1 MKLMTKEIQR
11 KAEKQYEQG
20 SDMEQKVVAK
30 YFNPAGR
37 GTWYLMNTEPGS
49 DYAWGI
55 VDLFEVEMGSFSIRE
70 LESIKLPFGLTVE
83 RDRYFEPMKAK
94 DVWDKLNRGEHV

>member
-1 MKLMTKEIQR
+1 MTKEIKKQ
-11 KAEKQYEQG
+11 AEKQYPLG

-55 VDLFEVEMGSFSIRE
+55 VNLFEVEMGSFTISE
-70 LESIKLPFGLTVE
+70 LERIRLPFGLGIE
-83 RDRYFEPMKAK
+83 RDILFEPMKAK

>member
-1 MKLMTKEIQR
+1 MTKEIQ
-11 KAEKQYEQG
+11 KQAEKQYPLG

-55 VDLFEVEMGSFSIRE
+55 VNLFEVEMGSFSINE
-70 LESIKLPFGLTVE
+70 LESIKLPFGLGIE
-83 RDRYFEPMKAK
+83 RDILFEPMKSN
-94 DVWDKLNRGEHV
+94 DVLEKLNSGEPV